1 MAWFFFSVF
10 FCSLSFGFRDMVR
23 GEFYLLLLVFLG
35 WSFLFVGAFSAFFS
49 FFS

>member
-35 WSFLFVGAFSAFFS
+35 WSFLFVGGVFCIFLVF
-49 FFS
+49 